1 MTLHSLA
8 RNTVAAS
15 LGLAAFALTPV
26 LGPALAADWTVDRDK
41 SRLGFSV
48 KQADGEVVG
57 EFGSWS
63 ADIDFDPDAPEK
75 AVIKASIETGSVATG
90 NRQFDDMLLQPDYFN
105 ISVFPAATFE
115 TTQVI
120 PRGEDVYRAE
130 GTLSIKGLT
139 QPVILDFTLK
149 IDGDTAK
156 AEGTATLQRLTYEMG
171 TSVATGTLED
181 TVTVTLDLT
190 ATR

>member
-8 RNTVAAS
+8 QKSIAAAAFG
-15 LGLAAFALTPV
+15 LGLAALTA
-26 LGPALAADWTVDRDK
+26 PALAADWTVDKDK
-41 SRLGFSV
+41 SRLGFTV

-57 EFGSWS
+57 QFDAWS
-63 ADIDFDPDAPEK
+63 ADIDFDPAAPEK
-75 AVIKASIETGSVATG
+75 AVIKASIETGSVVTG
-90 NRQFDDMLLQPDYFN
+90 NRQYDDMLQQPDYFS
-105 ISVFPAATFE
+105 ISAFPAATFE

-120 PRGEDVYRAE
+120 PLGEDAYKAE
-130 GTLSIKGLT
+130 GTLAIKGVS
-139 QPVILDFTLK
+139 QPVVLDFTLK

-156 AEGTATLQRLTYEMG
+156 AEGTATVQRLAYGMG

-190 ATR
+190 ATRAQ